1 MLLQNVLF
9 CSIFFTANAAR
20 TTLRN
25 RELVKPLY
33 TNSSAFPYANSS
45 TLAYAN
51 SSALAYA
58 GVARGVSTGY
68 YPISLVTYTFLP
80 TPPAGAT
87 AVENADGTVIYSIPN
102 RGLTTIAPST
112 GVNYPVPLPSPTTR
126 IIIPAT
132 PAGATAVE
140 TTSGAIIFS
149 MPHGG
154 LTTIASSTA
163 YISYRYIISSI
174 PSTYTQNGQV
184 TTSTPRIVVLTP
196 VTSTPPPG
204 PHPVYPTGPQTGA
217 AASVRAYAEE
227 MVVMLA
233 GAVGFA
239 MAL

>member
-9 CSIFFTANAAR
+9 CSIFFMANAAR
-20 TTLRN
+20 TTLMN
-25 RELVKPLY
+25 RELLKPLY
-33 TNSSAFPYANSS
+33 TNSSAFAYPNSS
-45 TLAYAN
+45 T
-51 SSALAYA
+51 LAYA

-68 YPISLVTYTFLP
+68 HPISLVIYIIPP
-80 TPPAGAT
+80 TAPAGAT
-87 AVENADGTVIYSIPN
+87 AVETVDSTVIYSIPN
-102 RGLTTIAPST
+102 RGLTTIPPST
-112 GVNYPVPLPSPTTR
+112 AYNYPVSLPSPTIRT
-126 IIIPAT
+126 IIPAT

-163 YISYRYIISSI
+163 YISYRYIVSSL

-184 TTSTPRIVVLTP
+184 TTSTHHIVLLTP
-196 VTSTPPPG
+196 VTSTWAPG
-204 PHPVYPTGPQTGA
+204 PHSVYPTGPQTGA

-227 MVVMLA
+227 MAVMLG

>member
-20 TTLRN
+20 TTLMN

-33 TNSSAFPYANSS
+33 TNSSAFAYANSS
-45 TLAYAN
+45 T
-51 SSALAYA
+51 LAYA

-68 YPISLVTYTFLP
+68 HPISLVTYIIFP
-80 TPPAGAT
+80 TAPAGAT
-87 AVENADGTVIYSIPN
+87 AVETTDGTVIYSISN
-102 RGLTTIAPST
+102 RGLTTIAPLT
-112 GVNYPVPLPSPTTR
+112 GHNYPMPLPSPTIRT
-126 IIIPAT
+126 IIPAT

-154 LTTIASSTA
+154 LTTVASSTA

-174 PSTYTQNGQV
+174 TSTYTQNGQV
-184 TTSTPRIVVLTP
+184 TTSTPHIVFIAP
-196 VTSTPPPG
+196 VTSTRPPG
-204 PHPVYPTGPQTGA
+204 PHSVYPTGPQTGA

-227 MVVMLA
+227 MAVMLG